1 VDRST
6 EVPQGS
12 MAGSRL
18 SLFMPSEGHKRQRSV
33 EEQAGSKG
41 LAPEAPANEEVSYG
55 SLPSR
60 CFVVVVHHVLTVT
73 PLVARA
79 WA

>member
-12 MAGSRL
+12 TAGSHL
-18 SLFMPSEGHKRQRSV
+18 SLSVPSEGHKRERSD

-41 LAPEAPANEEVSYG
+41 LAPEAPTNKEVSYG

-60 CFVVVVHHVLTVT
+60 CFVVIVHRVLTVA
-73 PLVARA
+73 PLAARA